1 MEWKSLDIL
10 PTDMR
15 RVETDERVKV
25 RDTAKDFASFFYAQ
39 LIAAQRQTI
48 DKNEMFHGGQ
58 GEDVFTRMLDQE
70 YSQGM
75 ARTGGLTDMVE
86 GTLARRMHGYATV
99 DARNHAIAEAIAA
112 KAYGATK

>member
-1 MEWKSLDIL
+1 
-10 PTDMR
+10 
-15 RVETDERVKV
+15 
-25 RDTAKDFASFFYAQ
+25 
-39 LIAAQRQTI
+39 
-48 DKNEMFHGGQ
+48 
-58 GEDVFTRMLDQE
+58 MLDQE